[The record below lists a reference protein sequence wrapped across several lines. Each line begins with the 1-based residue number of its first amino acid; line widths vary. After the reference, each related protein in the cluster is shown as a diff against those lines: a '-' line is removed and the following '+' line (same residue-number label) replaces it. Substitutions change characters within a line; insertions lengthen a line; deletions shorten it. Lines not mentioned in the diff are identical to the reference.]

1 MTNEKLLTKKWNAAD
16 FIETEEDAR
25 AYIEAALEEK
35 DLSLFSAALGEIAK
49 SKGMTALAKKTG
61 MGRTSLY
68 KALSM
73 DGQAQFST
81 IVKVLDALGY
91 RFTILPKENH
101 KADPRIARTL

>member
-1 MTNEKLLTKKWNAAD
+1 MTAEKLITKKWNAAD

-91 RFTILPKENH
+91 RFSILRKEEQTS
-101 KADPRIARTL
+101 KLQSPRT

>member
-1 MTNEKLLTKKWNAAD
+1 MIDENLITKKWNAAD
-16 FIETEEDAR
+16 FIETEEDPR

-49 SKGMTALAKKTG
+49 SKGMTELARKTG
-61 MGRTSLY
+61 LGRTSLY

-91 RFTILPKENH
+91 RFTIL
-101 KADPRIARTL
+101 RIEDQASKLHARRTL

>member
-1 MTNEKLLTKKWNAAD
+1 MTDEKLHTKKWNTAD

-68 KALSM
+68 KALSV

-81 IVKVLDALGY
+81 IVKVMDALGY
-91 RFTILPKENH
+91 RFSILRKEDQVTKLH
-101 KADPRIARTL
+101 SPQTL

>member
-1 MTNEKLLTKKWNAAD
+1 MADEKIQTKNWNAAD

-35 DLSLFSAALGEIAK
+35 DLSLFSAALGEIAR

-68 KALSM
+68 KALSA

-81 IVKVLDALGY
+81 IIKVLDALGY
-91 RFTILPKENH
+91 RFSILPKDER
-101 KADPRIARTL
+101 KTKLRAARTL

>member
-1 MTNEKLLTKKWNAAD
+1 MIDEKLVTKKWNAVD

-25 AYIEAALEEK
+25 AYIDAALEEK

-49 SKGMTALAKKTG
+49 SKGMTELARKTG
-61 MGRTSLY
+61 LGRTSLY

-81 IVKVLDALGY
+81 IVKVMDALGY
-91 RFTILPKENH
+91 RFSVLRKEDQVT
-101 KADPRIARTL
+101 KLRASRTL

>member
-1 MTNEKLLTKKWNAAD
+1 MSDEKLTTKKWNAAD

-25 AYIEAALEEK
+25 AYVEAALEEK
-35 DLSLFSAALGEIAK
+35 DLALFSAALGAIAK

-73 DGQAQFST
+73 NGQAQFST
-81 IVKVLDALGY
+81 IVKILDALGY
-91 RFTILPKENH
+91 RFSIVPKKESKVEIH
-101 KADPRIARTL
+101 RASLM